1 MKEKRPVYN
10 GYTEEYL
17 TGSALKQRFADTYY
31 LAHHFES
38 AMALTIPTYLTLV
51 GVEDEKT
58 YRVFLKDGLC
68 KVMRSDTDGEVAYF
82 GYDTL
87 EDLERK
93 GLEPALDD
101 HNTICPECGSELKFR
116 QSRYGVFI
124 GCASYPKCGY
134 KENTRYLER
143 AHSED
148 AL

>member
-68 KVMRSDTDGEVAYF
+68 KVMRSDTDGEVTYF

-87 EDLERK
+87 EDLNRK
-93 GLEPALDD
+93 GLEPVADEL
-101 HNTICPECGSELKFR
+101 NTICPECGSKMKFR

-124 GCASYPKCGY
+124 GCSAYPKCTH
-134 KENTRYLER
+134 KENIRYLEK
-143 AHSED
+143 EK
-148 AL
+148 